1 MASPRGCTPVHSHQH
16 GAIRRSEPT
25 CRIPRAFLRSMETL
39 LPALDREGVSVAIEP
54 HPWDFVETTK
64 AAVDLVHAV
73 GSPRLSYLHC
83 VPHTYYLG
91 GSAAEQIAYASGC
104 FDHAHVADTYRPER
118 TIVNPPGLQSR
129 IHQHFDIGRAEVDW
143 AQTAKAFRTARFDGI
158 LTVQVF
164 GWTNGLRIPSGS
176 TAMRRSGSSVRQK
189 GGGKVGLPWDPDGDL
204 LPDAVS
210 RTSVSPIQRALRAIE
225 VLAADSLT
233 AAEVAR
239 ELDVNRSTALRLLA
253 ELVIT
258 GYVARDPATKRYAT
272 VPVQI
277 LRPGRPERAACG
289 LEPAHRPG
297 PVSHS

>member
-1 MASPRGCTPVHSHQH
+1 MKIALDPAMLKAKPLDVVLHSCAEAGYVYVEFGNRDDFIPAFNAVQAS
-16 GAIRRSEPT
+16 RSELERTRLAAGEAGVEIVSLAVIQAWSSPDET
-25 CRIPRAFLRSMETL
+25 LRRRAVSWWLDGIAAAVALRCTHINTELSGDPNQPAESRAAFLRSMETL

-164 GWTNGLRIPSGS
+164 GW
-176 TAMRRSGSSVRQK
+176 
-189 GGGKVGLPWDPDGDL
+189 D
-204 LPDAVS
+204 
-210 RTSVSPIQRALRAIE
+210 
-225 VLAADSLT
+225 
-233 AAEVAR
+233 
-239 ELDVNRSTALRLLA
+239 
-253 ELVIT
+253 
-258 GYVARDPATKRYAT
+258 
-272 VPVQI
+272 
-277 LRPGRPERAACG
+277 ERAEDSFRFNRNEAERLFG
-289 LEPAHRPG
+289 
-297 PVSHS
+297 